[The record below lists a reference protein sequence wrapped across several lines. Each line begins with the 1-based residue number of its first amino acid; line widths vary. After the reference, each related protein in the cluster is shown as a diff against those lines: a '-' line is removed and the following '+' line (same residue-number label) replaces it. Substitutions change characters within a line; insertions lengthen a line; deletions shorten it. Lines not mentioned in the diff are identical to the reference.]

1 MAPAADA
8 VWASYFPA
16 GGKPRQVVATALM
29 RKLGCRRAG
38 IDDWLFDACYQAAG
52 DLAETIA
59 QVLPGAGQGSAAGP
73 AKWVEQ
79 RPLPLRGMSPLE
91 QALRVGAAWDEL
103 VGGGWRARVS
113 RFLVQRA
120 LAAHAGPWPGAAS
133 RARTRTVRWTVR
145 AWRGVGPLAR
155 RTLQGA

>member
-1 MAPAADA
+1 M
-8 VWASYFPA
+8 
-16 GGKPRQVVATALM
+16 
-29 RKLGCRRAG
+29 
-38 IDDWLFDACYQAAG
+38 
-52 DLAETIA
+52 
-59 QVLPGAGQGSAAGP
+59 LPGAGQGSAAGL

-79 RPLPLRGMSPLE
+79 RLLPLRGMSPLE

-103 VGGGWRARVS
+103 DAAGRFIYVKLVGGGWRVGVS
-113 RFLVQRA
+113 RLLVQRA

-133 RARTRTVRWTVR
+133 RARTRTVRWTVS